1 MHQLLSMKKLLP
13 LFLVLFVLSA
23 CSGPKST
30 LAPKLD
36 PFTKATQGA
45 MAQEGF
51 IKTLW
56 NDDKGRL
63 MMVVDELDK
72 EFLYI
77 NYLAHGLGSND
88 IGLDRGQIGGNRIV
102 KFVKAGDKLLLMQP
116 NMKFRGSSSNQE
128 EVASIQQAFASSVLW
143 GFKILGKKGAGHL
156 IDVTDFIARD
166 AHGISARLKNNKQGS
181 FSLDKSRSA
190 ILPADILNFPKNTE
204 VEAIVTFT
212 GEAKG
217 KYLKSVVASD
227 NEFSLKIH
235 HSFVELPDD
244 NFQPRKFDPR
254 SGYFS
259 MSYYDYSSP
268 IGEPLEKKYAPRH
281 RLKKINPG
289 ASKSKAV
296 EPIIYYLD
304 RGTPEPVKT
313 ALLEGAAWWNQ
324 AFEAAGFIDAFQIK
338 MLPSEA
344 HMLDSR
350 YNVIQWVHR
359 STRGWSYG
367 STIQDPRTGEIIKG
381 HVSLGSLRVRQDF
394 LIAQGLV
401 NAYQEGKEV
410 DERLLKMSLMRL
422 RQLSAHEV
430 GHTLGLAHNFAA
442 STDGRTSVMDYPY
455 PFLQLNDK
463 GQLDISAAY
472 NDGVIGE
479 WDKRS
484 IMYGYSEFENEE
496 AGLKKIL
503 EENANMGLQF
513 ISDRDARPF
522 SGAHPNA
529 HLWDNGKDP
538 ISELNRI
545 LSVRDKSLTN
555 FGLENLAPGLP
566 IANLEEVLVPV
577 YYAHRFQIEAVA
589 KLIGG
594 VNYQYSVKD
603 QSYENPSPV
612 AKDIQENAL
621 ESLAQ
626 TLSSESLKI
635 PKRVLDMIPPK
646 PLGYDRSRESF
657 PSKTGPT
664 LDPLSAAQGLIDQTF
679 ALVLNPARL
688 NRIYLQAADGSSTLT
703 IAKVVQAF
711 WKKTTGV
718 DPMNA
723 LVQQRL
729 VDHLLL
735 AIKSSKL
742 HSAPKAECMAAA
754 KRILKSLNT
763 QNAQENFIAYKMN
776 KFFEEPLKWESE
788 PTVKM
793 PDGSPIGTP
802 ACTHHF

>member
-1 MHQLLSMKKLLP
+1 MKKFIPLVSIVFLLA
-13 LFLVLFVLSA
+13 A
-23 CSGPKST
+23 CSTTKT
-30 LAPKLD
+30 TIAPKVD
-36 PFTKATQGA
+36 PFTKATKGA
-45 MAQEGF
+45 IAKDGF
-51 IKTLW
+51 IKTWW

-63 MMVVDELDK
+63 MLSVDDVDK

-88 IGLDRGQIGGNRIV
+88 IGLDRGQIGDSRIV

-116 NMKFRGSSSNQE
+116 NMKFRGSSSNEE
-128 EVASIQQAFASSVLW
+128 EVASIKQAFASSVLW
-143 GFKILGKKGAGHL
+143 GFPILGKKGSGYL
-156 IDVTDFIARD
+156 IDITDFIKRD
-166 AHGISARLKNNKQGS
+166 AHGVSTRLKNNKQGN
-181 FSLDKSRSA
+181 FKLDKTRSA
-190 ILPADILNFPKNTE
+190 IMPSDILNFPNNTE

-217 KYLKSVVASD
+217 SYLRSVVASN
-227 NEFSLKIH
+227 NEFSLKTH
-235 HSFVELPDD
+235 HSFVGLPDD
-244 NFQPRKFDPR
+244 NYTPRKFDPR
-254 SGYFS
+254 SGFFA
-259 MSYYDYSSP
+259 MDFYDYSSP
-268 IGEPLEKKYAPRH
+268 IGEPLKKRYAPRH
-281 RLKKINPG
+281 RLKKITPG
-289 ASKSKAV
+289 PEKSKAV

-324 AFEAAGFIDAFQIK
+324 AFEAAGYIDAFQIK
-338 MLPSEA
+338 MLPPDA

-401 NAYQEGKEV
+401 KAYREGKEV
-410 DERLLKMSLMRL
+410 DEKLLEMSLMRL

-455 PFLQLNDK
+455 PFLQLNDQ

-472 NDGVIGE
+472 KDNVIGE

-496 AGLKKIL
+496 EGLKKIL
-503 EENANMGLQF
+503 EENRVLGLQF

-529 HLWDNGKDP
+529 HLWDNGKDF
-538 ISELNRI
+538 IVELERI
-545 LSVRDKSLTN
+545 LSVREKSMEN

-566 IANLEEVLVPV
+566 LASLEEVLVPV

-594 VNYQYSVKD
+594 VHYEYSVKD
-603 QSYENPSPV
+603 QTYDNPSPV
-612 AKDIQENAL
+612 AAAVQENAL
-621 ESLAQ
+621 S
-626 TLSSESLKI
+626 TLVKTLQSESLTI
-635 PKRVLDMIPPK
+635 PQHILEMIPPK
-646 PLGYDRSRESF
+646 PLGYSRSRESF
-657 PSKTGPT
+657 PSKTGPV
-664 LDPLSAAQGLIDQTF
+664 LDPLAAAQGLVDQTF
-679 ALVLNPARL
+679 ALVLNPERL
-688 NRIYLQAADGSSTLT
+688 NRIYLQQSSGASTLT
-703 IAKVVQAF
+703 IVNLVNAF
-711 WKKTTGV
+711 WQNSAAGKT
-718 DPMNA
+718 DPMNQ
-723 LVQQRL
+723 LVRQRL

-735 AIKSSKL
+735 AIKNNKL
-742 HSAPKAECMAAA
+742 HDGPKAECLAAA
-754 KRILKSLNT
+754 QQILNSLNKA
-763 QNAQENFIAYKMN
+763 NAQENFIAFKMN
-776 KFFEEPLKWESE
+776 KFFEAPMKWEST
-788 PTVKM
+788 PVVKM

-802 ACTHHF
+802 ACIHNH